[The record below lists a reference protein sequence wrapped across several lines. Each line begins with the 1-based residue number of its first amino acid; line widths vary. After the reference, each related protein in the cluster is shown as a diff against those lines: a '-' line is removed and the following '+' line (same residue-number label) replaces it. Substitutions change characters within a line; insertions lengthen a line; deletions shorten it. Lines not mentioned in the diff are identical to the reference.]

1 MHRGCHHGNKDPF
14 VCCRGGL
21 LSEKNRQRMLAG
33 QKWVI
38 KQVLNYYFLNIKM
51 PVVTHCRLAQTA
63 ERGCRSTSKHSVCR
77 WWIRPLFLSPFFFFY
92 KKSITSAALPRW
104 VLLLFFSREEAAC
117 CHNTGVQQNPPSLT
131 KQAPMC
137 LIRADEP
144 LVPVRSLGCLVDHR
158 YCPLHSKC
166 TFSWQTCSVY
176 STSDVFFSFFSHC
189 LAQDNC
195 S

>member
-1 MHRGCHHGNKDPF
+1 MDSCRRSKSLVKSRGRQF
-14 VCCRGGL
+14 VGVLCSWIKCQLWHIAGWRRQQKEAVAAHL
-21 LSEKNRQRMLAG
+21 NTVSVPLMDQTSLS
-33 QKWVI
+33 VSI
-38 KQVLNYYFLNIKM
+38 
-51 PVVTHCRLAQTA
+51 
-63 ERGCRSTSKHSVCR
+63 
-77 WWIRPLFLSPFFFFY
+77 FFFLI
-92 KKSITSAALPRW
+92 KNPSH
-104 VLLLFFSREEAAC
+104 LLLYPDECCYYFFSREEAAC